1 MVTNAVELM
10 APQPAQLKGLAAT
23 SYIMYVLQAC
33 CLAAHLSLQA
43 SLGLLGAAGQ
53 LAAQAYTFARN
64 EQKNSRAKAGTSH
77 NALPPTAK
85 SARRASTSAGH
96 QPEACPTAQSGTG
109 SLPGATKAC
118 PTAQSGTGSPSG
130 TTGVRPAAQGGT
142 AAAQG
147 RLLTLYNLS
156 NASATPDSAASCG
169 DDDYG
174 DDDYDGLYFDS
185 VGNTVDEDGD
195 ILQYA
200 SDSDDEGDG

>member
-43 SLGLLGAAGQ
+43 SLGLLGAAGR

-64 EQKNSRAKAGTSH
+64 EQKNSRAKAGTSR

-130 TTGVRPAAQGGT
+130 TTGVRPAAQSPRPPRL
-142 AAAQG
+142 G
-147 RLLTLYNLS
+147 RLHAAGGQRNGAVLGAWRMLPSVLDLDIVQMLAARCRLVRCLQS
-156 NASATPDSAASCG
+156 QRRSAH
-169 DDDYG
+169 
-174 DDDYDGLYFDS
+174 
-185 VGNTVDEDGD
+185 
-195 ILQYA
+195 
-200 SDSDDEGDG
+200 